1 MTPFT
6 TLEALA
12 CPLPLANVDTDQLV
26 PARFLKRPRAEGY
39 GGFLLHDLRFGA
51 DGKGKSTLPLD
62 DPRYE
67 GAAIL
72 VARRNFGGGSSR
84 EGAVY
89 ALADFGIRCVIAPSF
104 GDIFSSN
111 CVMNGLLPARVAES
125 DAEALL
131 AHLQE
136 FPGSTIKVDLEPQ
149 RITCD
154 ERTYGFSINSF
165 LKTKLLNGW
174 DDIDVTMSFT
184 DEMREFLLRDASARP
199 WSRPARADDGR
210 V

>member
-6 TLEALA
+6 TLEAVA

-39 GGFLLHDLRFGA
+39 GDFLLHDLRFGA
-51 DGKGKSTLPLD
+51 TGKGKSALSLD
-62 DPRYE
+62 DPRYK

-104 GDIFSSN
+104 GDIFASN
-111 CVMNGLLPARVAES
+111 CVMNGLLPARVTEN

-131 AHLQE
+131 ALLQDAA
-136 FPGSTIKVDLEPQ
+136 GSTIKVDLETQ
-149 RITCD
+149 RIAWGEKTC
-154 ERTYGFSINSF
+154 GFSIDSF
-165 LKTKLLNGW
+165 LKSKLLNGW

-184 DEMREFLLRDASARP
+184 DEMRGFVGRDAVMRPWARP
-199 WSRPARADDGR
+199 APAT
-210 V
+210 

>member
-1 MTPFT
+1 MEKFT
-6 TLEALA
+6 ELRGVAAPLMRTNIDTGTIIASAWLRSRSFDLGEKLFANWRYAL
-12 CPLPLANVDTDQLV
+12 
-26 PARFLKRPRAEGY
+26 
-39 GGFLLHDLRFGA
+39 
-51 DGKGKSTLPLD
+51 DGKEKPDFVLNQTRYRASKILLAGPL
-62 DPRYE
+62 
-67 GAAIL
+67 
-72 VARRNFGGGSSR
+72 FGCGSSR
-84 EGAVY
+84 EAAVW
-89 ALADFGIRCVIAPSF
+89 ALVRFGIRCVIAPSF

-111 CVMNGLLPARVAES
+111 CVMNGLLPARVAQS
-125 DAEALL
+125 VAEALL

-136 FPGSTIKVDLEPQ
+136 FPGSAIKVDLEPQ

-154 ERTYGFSINSF
+154 ERTYGFSIDSF

>member
-1 MTPFT
+1 MICASARTARGRARCRST
-6 TLEALA
+6 T
-12 CPLPLANVDTDQLV
+12 
-26 PARFLKRPRAEGY
+26 ARCK
-39 GGFLLHDLRFGA
+39 
-51 DGKGKSTLPLD
+51 
-62 DPRYE
+62 

-136 FPGSTIKVDLEPQ
+136 LPGSTIKVDLEPQ
-149 RITCD
+149 RITCG
-154 ERTYGFSINSF
+154 EKHYEFSIDSF
-165 LKTKLLNGW
+165 LRTKLLNGW
-174 DDIDVTMSFT
+174 DDIDLTMSFT

-199 WSRPARADDGR
+199 WARPVRADDGR
-210 V
+210 A